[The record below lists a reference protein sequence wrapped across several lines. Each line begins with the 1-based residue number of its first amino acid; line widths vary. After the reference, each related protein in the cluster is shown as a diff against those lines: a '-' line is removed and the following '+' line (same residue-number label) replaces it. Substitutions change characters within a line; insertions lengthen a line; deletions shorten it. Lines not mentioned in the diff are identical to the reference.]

1 MTTISTRPG
10 YAFLITILLIGALA
24 SGLVAA
30 ALLLSSSWSR
40 DVITLRDGSKAL
52 ALARSC
58 AERGILA
65 LRQDLSYAG
74 NEDLAVGN
82 DECHIG
88 SIGGAG
94 AWNRSICATGQ
105 AGDSVRRLEISL
117 SAVLPNVLIQSWREV
132 PAFTLCTGA

>member
-1 MTTISTRPG
+1 MKTMRARPG
-10 YAFLITILLIGALA
+10 YAFLITVLLIGALA
-24 SGLVAA
+24 TGLVTA

-74 NEDLAVGN
+74 NEDLDVED

-88 SIGGAG
+88 SVSGAG
-94 AWNRSICATGQ
+94 AWNRSLCTTGT
-105 AGDSVRRLEISL
+105 AGDSTRRLEVSL

-132 PAFTLCTGA
+132 PAFTLCTGE